1 MQEQP
6 SRTKAWPS
14 PQNSGIIAPFNQAM
28 VAMMLDMQSKDDGFP
43 TRLRDL
49 RKAKNLSQSD
59 LGLRA
64 GLHYTHIG
72 RFERGT
78 SRPGGDTLKR
88 LADALDTTSDYLI
101 EGAATDLAQAR
112 VTDSDLLRQFQAV
125 EHLPDADKHIVKTLL
140 DAFLTRRQI
149 ESMVR

>member
-1 MQEQP
+1 MAA
-6 SRTKAWPS
+6 RVLGKA
-14 PQNSGIIAPFNQAM
+14 GA
-28 VAMMLDMQSKDDGFP
+28 DDGFAQ
-43 TRLRDL
+43 RLRAL
-49 RKAKNLSQSD
+49 RKAKGFSQTQ
-59 LGLRA
+59 LGEKA

-72 RFERGT
+72 RFDRGT

-101 EGAATDLAQAR
+101 EGANDDAAAARLTDR
-112 VTDSDLLRQFQAV
+112 DLLRQFQAV
-125 EHLPDADKHIVKTLL
+125 EHLPDADKRIVSVLL